1 MTEAR
6 SDTAIAAGIWLAAVA
21 FYLTFDPFNRF
32 VGLDA
37 ATWDW
42 MSISLLDGRIPY
54 RDVFLHK
61 TPGAA
66 LLGGAGAALART
78 LGATPLAG
86 AHASCIAFGAAGP
99 ALLYLICR
107 ERMGVIAALAA
118 AAFMLSFDQWVVA
131 SVEGVR
137 PKIFTTTLGL
147 VALLASERRRWLAA
161 GIAGGAATLCWQPG
175 LAFLLGSLWALRAE
189 ESGGRIHAV
198 TRMAVGAAIAPA
210 LLLAWLAAAGALRD
224 FFAQSILFNFQYI
237 HLHARSPEGTLRR
250 LLKLTR
256 QWNPAELF
264 LLAPALLGA
273 LLQRSRVPAGLMVA
287 GAAYLA
293 LAFVSFQAW
302 PDMIL
307 FSAPTAALLAAGLS
321 SLVPAS
327 APWQAVVLALA
338 AALAARPASA
348 RLEPPI
354 TFEDQS
360 RFMHS
365 LTTELTDDDTVL
377 VVSLPEF
384 MIHTGRQSVWKW
396 PYLWFGVD
404 RFAAEST
411 PGGFDALLAELS
423 RHPPGLMLVARR
435 WQGPLRA
442 QFDRWAAPLY
452 RRTRVHHHPHTVKP
466 INVYRLDRAPRTHPS
481 DDG

>member
-1 MTEAR
+1 MTGAR
-6 SDTAIAAGIWLAAVA
+6 TDAAIAAAIWLAAVA

-66 LLGGAGAALART
+66 LIGGAGAALAYV

-99 ALLYLICR
+99 ALLYLLCR
-107 ERMGVIAALAA
+107 TRMGVIASLAA
-118 AAFMLSFDQWVVA
+118 AVFMLSFDQWVVA

-137 PKIFTTTLGL
+137 PKVFTTTLGL
-147 VALLASERRRWLAA
+147 ASLLASSHRRWLAA
-161 GIAGGAATLCWQPG
+161 GVAGGAATLCWQPG
-175 LAFLLGSLWALRAE
+175 LVFLVGSLWALRTE
-189 ESGGRIHAV
+189 ERDQRTHALAWI
-198 TRMAVGAAIAPA
+198 AVGAAVAPT
-210 LLLAWLAAAGALRD
+210 LLLGWLAMVGALRD
-224 FFAQSILFNFQYI
+224 FYAQSILFNFHYI
-237 HLHARSPEGTLRR
+237 RLHARSPEGMLRR
-250 LLKLTR
+250 LLKLAGT
-256 QWNPAELF
+256 WNRAELF

-273 LLQRSRVPAGLMVA
+273 VLQRSRVPGGLMVA

-307 FSAPTAALLAAGLS
+307 FSAPTAALLATGLTG
-321 SLVPAS
+321 LVPAS
-327 APWQAVVLALA
+327 ARWQALVLALA
-338 AALAARPASA
+338 VALAARPSSG

-354 TFEDQS
+354 TFDEQS

-365 LTTELTDDDTVL
+365 LAAELGEEDTVL
-377 VVSLPEF
+377 VISLPEF
-384 MIHTGRQSVWKW
+384 MIHTGRRSVWKW
-396 PYLWFGVD
+396 PYMWFGVD
-404 RFAAEST
+404 RFAAELT
-411 PGGFDALLAELS
+411 PGGFDAMLAELS
-423 RHPPGLMLVARR
+423 RRPPGLILIARR
-435 WQGPLRA
+435 WQGPLRE
-442 QFDRWAAPLY
+442 QFDAWAAARY
-452 RRTRVHHHPHTVKP
+452 RRTRVREHPHTVRP
-466 INVYRLDRAPRTHPS
+466 INVYRLDRTIASGR
-481 DDG
+481 